1 VEEEHHRPPREA
13 PLILESLK
21 PRTGQPEEE
30 KEGRPDAEEPEKL
43 LGVLSRASDSLAEV
57 VEALIAQ
64 RNALETRVAELQ
76 AESDGLRAHA
86 EATSAQA
93 AREVER
99 LERAA
104 AVSAAEGAR
113 EAARHRA
120 RAERAE
126 HLLALVGDE
135 RRTTAFC
142 LTVGRRARKR
152 ASREIL
158 REAVSHGIDIK
169 LDAERGWRDSF
180 LVAQIEGDAT
190 RLQEF
195 LGWARKRFGNTDF
208 RETQVS

>member
-1 VEEEHHRPPREA
+1 M
-13 PLILESLK
+13 LESLR

-30 KEGRPDAEEPEKL
+30 KERGREAEPEKL
-43 LGVLSRASDSLAEV
+43 LGELSRASDSLAEV
-57 VEALIAQ
+57 VERVIAQ
-64 RNALETRVAELQ
+64 KNALETRVADLQ
-76 AESDGLRAHA
+76 AESAQLRAQA
-86 EATSAQA
+86 EATSAEA

-113 EAARHRA
+113 EVARHRA

-142 LTVGRRARKR
+142 LTVGRRARKSV
-152 ASREIL
+152 SREIL
-158 REAVSHGIDIK
+158 GEAVYLGIDIQ
-169 LDAERGWRDSF
+169 LNAERGWRDSF
-180 LVAQIEGDAT
+180 VVAQMEGDAT

-195 LGWARKRFGNTDF
+195 LAWARQRFSDTDF
-208 RETQVS
+208 RETQVG

>member
-1 VEEEHHRPPREA
+1 VEEEHHGPAREA
-13 PLILESLK
+13 PLILDSLR
-21 PRTGQPEEE
+21 PRTGQPDEE
-30 KEGRPDAEEPEKL
+30 KERRRDAEEPEKL
-43 LGVLSRASDSLAEV
+43 LGELSRASDSLAEV

-64 RNALETRVAELQ
+64 KDALETRVAELQ
-76 AESDGLRAHA
+76 AESDRLRAQA
-86 EATSAQA
+86 EATSAEA

-113 EAARHRA
+113 ETARHRA

-158 REAVSHGIDIK
+158 GEAVSLGIDIQ
-169 LDAERGWRDSF
+169 LNAERGWRDSF
-180 LVAQIEGDAT
+180 IVAQMEGDAG